1 MSRKLKFSLWF
12 ACLHLYALLFTGPV
26 IWRAIVSGAI
36 SVGIFTVFT
45 LSGFP
50 MLWVAL
56 AVTLAIV
63 RLATR

>member
-1 MSRKLKFSLWF
+1 MSKKIRFSLWL

-36 SVGIFTVFT
+36 SVGVFSVFT

-50 MLWVAL
+50 MLWVGL
-56 AVTLAIV
+56 AVTLAII